1 MTTTP
6 TKANP
11 TELIRWLPWSDAFG
25 WNTDLARMFDTMSLP
40 ITRDED
46 FAPGGELEETE
57 DAFVLE
63 LDLPGVA
70 REDVSIE
77 VTARRLSVRGKR
89 TEKERKGV
97 LRHSTRVTG
106 TFAYEVRLPTPVTE
120 KGVSATLTDGV
131 LTIRLPK
138 ASDAKTTRIKID

>member
-1 MTTTP
+1 MTTTQ
-6 TKANP
+6 TKSNP
-11 TELIRWLPWSDAFG
+11 TELIRWLPWSDVFG
-25 WNTDLARMFDTMSLP
+25 WNTDLARLFDTMSMP
-40 ITRDED
+40 ITYDDD
-46 FAPGGELEETE
+46 FAPGGELEETD

-70 REDVSIE
+70 RDDVSID
-77 VTARRLSVRGKR
+77 VTARKLSVRGKR

-106 TFAYEVRLPTPVTE
+106 TFVYEVRLATPVTE
-120 KGVSATLTDGV
+120 KGVTATLTDGV

-138 ASDAKTTRIKID
+138 ASDAKTTRIRID